1 MRSLLRPT
9 ILTIGGLGV
18 LVGLV
23 LVAAGV
29 YYSIDSHDSQASRLL
44 ALERIS
50 DPGGIYDMEPNNRAL
65 PSPNAPAAPL
75 KDSPFRLLI
84 PKIDV
89 DAEVVSEGVDANQIP
104 KVPLN
109 GYEVAWYNFSAR
121 PGTGSN
127 AVFAG
132 HVTWNGPAV
141 FYNLD
146 SMAVGDDI
154 ILHGQD
160 GTEVRYKVS
169 ETYLVNP
176 NDPASVGVMAP
187 TPADMVTIITCG
199 GTFYYTGDPVFG
211 GDYTDR
217 RIVRAVLTGVVSP
230 PVAAAA
236 AVGG

>member
-1 MRSLLRPT
+1 VRSLLRPA
-9 ILTIGGLGV
+9 ILIVGGLG
-18 LVGLV
+18 LMVGLV

-29 YYSIDSHDSQASRLL
+29 YYSINSNDSQASRLL
-44 ALERIS
+44 TLERIS
-50 DPGGIYDMEPNNRAL
+50 DPGGIYDLEPNIQAL
-65 PSPNAPAAPL
+65 PSPNAPAPPL

-84 PKIDV
+84 PKINV
-89 DAEVVSEGVDANQIP
+89 DAGVVTEGVDANQIP

-109 GYEVAWYNFSAR
+109 GYDVAWYNFSAK

-187 TPADMVTIITCG
+187 TPTDMVTIITCG

-217 RIVRAVLTGVVSP
+217 RIVRAALTGVVRP

-236 AVGG
+236 GG